1 MTNEATLYPER
12 HASSSIT
19 SLQADYL
26 IVGLDID
33 GILPV
38 ILHLAARAH
47 QRGKIC
53 RLAAASGTIST
64 EYTKAIQFIHAAGP

>member
-19 SLQADYL
+19 SFQADYL

-53 RLAAASGTIST
+53 RFAAASGTIST
-64 EYTKAIQFIHAAGP
+64 EHTEAIQFIHSAGP